1 MSAVWEKPCN
11 RPELNLDGVHVW
23 RAQLIASATEV
34 DVLSGCLSLDERE
47 RADRFAH
54 AKHRARFVVA
64 RGVLRQLLGR
74 YLGLDPAELGF
85 DYGEHGK
92 PALSSGELQFNM
104 SHSHEMALYAIALD
118 RQIGVDI
125 EWPRT
130 TVAYDHIA
138 ARFFSVRE
146 QAALAERPEIER
158 RAAFY
163 NIWTRKEAYLKA
175 RGDGISAGLDTFC
188 VSSDAEAR
196 LLHSDAG
203 ATELA
208 RWKMTA
214 LTPAPG
220 YVAALCAVGDW
231 RLNCYAWSD

>member
-1 MSAVWEKPCN
+1 MGFSSWADPQAFAEG
-11 RPELNLDGVHVW
+11 DGVEAVHPFPDPVFILQ
-23 RAQLIASATEV
+23 RFYLEGKISTQVAAQ
-34 DVLSGCLSLDERE
+34 SGT
-47 RADRFAH
+47 
-54 AKHRARFVVA
+54 
-64 RGVLRQLLGR
+64 G
-74 YLGLDPAELGF
+74 
-85 DYGEHGK
+85 
-92 PALSSGELQFNM
+92 
-104 SHSHEMALYAIALD
+104 
-118 RQIGVDI
+118 QIGVDI

-130 TVAYDHIA
+130 TVAYDQIA

-203 ATELA
+203 ATELV
-208 RWKMTA
+208 RWKMMA